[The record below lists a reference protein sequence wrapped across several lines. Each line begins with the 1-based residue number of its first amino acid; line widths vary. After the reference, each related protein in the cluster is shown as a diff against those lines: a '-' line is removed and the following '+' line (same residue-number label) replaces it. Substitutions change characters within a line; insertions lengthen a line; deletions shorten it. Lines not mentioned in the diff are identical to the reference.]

1 MEEGSWAIALVMV
14 PCQAQS
20 SRLSLTSLLDQLL
33 LLAINKPLSKRPL
46 RSTFDWRERAEREVF
61 LSIFIHTHH
70 TSSLATHTH
79 IYTQPR
85 HSTLAI
91 SWVTPSI
98 GSLHLFFFLSV
109 GLFSPNTL
117 RHHLSLGGQLWG
129 SQAQSFRPVTS
140 QQLRVFYYMR
150 DTATKTGYQLE
161 LMD

>member
-98 GSLHLFFFLSV
+98 GSLHLFFFVCWPFLSKHFETPFITRWV
-109 GLFSPNTL
+109 TMGELGPQ
-117 RHHLSLGGQLWG
+117 LSTCDVTA
-129 SQAQSFRPVTS
+129 AQSI
-140 QQLRVFYYMR
+140 LLHE
-150 DTATKTGYQLE
+150 GHCN
-161 LMD
+161 